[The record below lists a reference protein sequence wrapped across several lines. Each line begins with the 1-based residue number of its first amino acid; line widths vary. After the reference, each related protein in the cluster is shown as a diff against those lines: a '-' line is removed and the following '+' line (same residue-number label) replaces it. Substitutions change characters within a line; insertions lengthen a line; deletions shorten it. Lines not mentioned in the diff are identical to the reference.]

1 MTETKETRNETRR
14 RAADV
19 LIDLLKSLPFRER
32 LAEGSLTALQA
43 VCGAC
48 LAYGIACALH
58 MQQAFWAAITAIAVT
73 QHSYADTRN
82 LSRDQFIGAMAGGL
96 FGFAGASLGA
106 GTHEILGYAM
116 TIAAVIIF
124 CWCVNVGS
132 AARLGAITA
141 TSHTRAAMGCAFVPP
156 HAGRPRHS
164 VHAARQLA
172 LHSSSAQAGA
182 TLAPAN
188 RTKST
193 PVLCNSSQ
201 TSCQLPSKLGRT
213 LKRPRLDDFNAT
225 IGVARV
231 CRLQPSCGG
240 LSQLD
245 I

>member
-32 LAEGSLTALQA
+32 LAEGGLTALQA

-82 LSRDQFIGAMAGGL
+82 LSRDQFLGAMAGGL

-141 TSHTRAAMGCAFVPP
+141 TIVLLLPTQGPLWGVPLFRLMQVVL
-156 HAGRPRHS
+156 GTVSTLLVSWLFTQVQRR
-164 VHAARQLA
+164 LA
-172 LHSSSAQAGA
+172 Q
-182 TLAPAN
+182 
-188 RTKST
+188 R
-193 PVLCNSSQ
+193 
-201 TSCQLPSKLGRT
+201 
-213 LKRPRLDDFNAT
+213 
-225 IGVARV
+225 
-231 CRLQPSCGG
+231 
-240 LSQLD
+240 
-245 I
+245 

>member
-1 MTETKETRNETRR
+1 MTETKETRNEARR

-32 LAEGSLTALQA
+32 LAEGGLTALQA

-48 LAYGIACALH
+48 LDYGIACALH

-141 TSHTRAAMGCAFVPP
+141 TIVLLLPIQGPLWGVPLFRLMQVVL
-156 HAGRPRHS
+156 GTVSTLLVSWLFTQVQRR
-164 VHAARQLA
+164 LA
-172 LHSSSAQAGA
+172 Q
-182 TLAPAN
+182 
-188 RTKST
+188 R
-193 PVLCNSSQ
+193 
-201 TSCQLPSKLGRT
+201 
-213 LKRPRLDDFNAT
+213 
-225 IGVARV
+225 
-231 CRLQPSCGG
+231 
-240 LSQLD
+240 
-245 I
+245 